1 MPVYKDTPQ
10 NRKLN
15 RVGKPYGKDLK
26 TFVKENEKSF
36 AESDRSQ
43 KANLLVE
50 GIALKLEEQ
59 IKELESDINKN
70 TEYHQRLI
78 KNLEKREKDPIVNLG
93 PNFFVDETPSAEDY
107 AEVKKLLDKINS
119 DTEKIKKKTEQILI
133 ARRDKKDIPKKEK
146 VYYEKL
152 ILAIPDQTV
161 VAKTLSTKVP
171 KQEQNPQLN
180 KALKRLEAL
189 RKKPKSIIISTLIKE
204 QDFIIRKLREI
215 ARIANLRKKIK

>member
-1 MPVYKDTPQ
+1 M
-10 NRKLN
+10 
-15 RVGKPYGKDLK
+15 
-26 TFVKENEKSF
+26 
-36 AESDRSQ
+36 
-43 KANLLVE
+43 
-50 GIALKLEEQ
+50 
-59 IKELESDINKN
+59 NKN
-70 TEYHQRLI
+70 TEIHNRL
-78 KNLEKREKDPIVNLG
+78 KRNLKAREDNPQPLSYLE
-93 PNFFVDETPSAEDY
+93 PDLPTDEEY
-107 AEVKKLLDKINS
+107 VEVKKLLDKINS
-119 DTEKIKKKTEQILI
+119 DTEKIKKKTEQI
-133 ARRDKKDIPKKEK
+133 
-146 VYYEKL
+146 YYEKL

>member
-15 RVGKPYGKDLK
+15 RVGKSYGKDTK
-26 TFVKENEKSF
+26 KPEPKKETSLGPV
-36 AESDRSQ
+36 SQ
-43 KANLLVE
+43 T
-50 GIALKLEEQ
+50 LEEE
-59 IKELESDINKN
+59 IKKLESDVKKN
-70 TEYHQRLI
+70 TETHQRL
-78 KNLEKREKDPIVNLG
+78 KRNLKAREDDPQPLSYLE
-93 PNFFVDETPSAEDY
+93 PDMPTSEEY

-119 DTEKIKKKTEQILI
+119 DTEKIKKKTEQILKTK
-133 ARRDKKDIPKKEK
+133 RDKKDIPKKEEL
-146 VYYEKL
+146 YYEKL
-152 ILAIPDQTV
+152 ILAIPDQKV

-204 QDFIIRKLREI
+204 QEFIIKKLREV

>member
-1 MPVYKDTPQ
+1 MPFYKDTPLNQ
-10 NRKLN
+10 KLN

-26 TFVKENEKSF
+26 TFVKENQKSF
-36 AESDRSQ
+36 AEGDSRL
-43 KANLLVE
+43 KTKLLVE
-50 GIALKLEEQ
+50 GVALKLEEQ
-59 IKELESDINKN
+59 IKKLERNIDKN
-70 TEYHQRLI
+70 TQLHHGLMFNIQKKEEGVGYDGEPQPVSKEEYDQAQR
-78 KNLEKREKDPIVNLG
+78 
-93 PNFFVDETPSAEDY
+93 F
-107 AEVKKLLDKINS
+107 LDKINR
-119 DTEKIKKKTEQILI
+119 DTERIKKKTELILI

-171 KQEQNPQLN
+171 KQEENPQLN

-204 QDFIIRKLREI
+204 QEFIIKKLREV

>member
-15 RVGKPYGKDLK
+15 RVGKPYGKDATK
-26 TFVKENEKSF
+26 SEPKKPEPKKETSLGPV
-36 AESDRSQ
+36 SQ
-43 KANLLVE
+43 
-50 GIALKLEEQ
+50 KLEEE
-59 IKELESDINKN
+59 IKKLESDVKKN
-70 TEYHQRLI
+70 TEIHNRL
-78 KNLEKREKDPIVNLG
+78 KRNLKAREDNPQPLSYLE
-93 PNFFVDETPSAEDY
+93 PDLPTDEEY
-107 AEVKKLLDKINS
+107 VEVKKLLDKINS

-133 ARRDKKDIPKKEK
+133 AKRDKKDIPKKEK